1 MAFAPASLIL
11 TNNYSP
17 LNEALALA
25 KGMSMKSRILITIL
39 GIAFLASCSS
49 ILSQN
54 TGKKTQSSSLMDFLY
69 PDETSRS
76 EHKPEM
82 PVLKLPVKV
91 GLAFVPSKNWQNDGI
106 HGKDQVELLETVK
119 KSFLKYDYI
128 DHIEIIP
135 STYLNGGEGFSTL
148 EQVGRLYDVDVMA
161 LVSYDQVSQSLE
173 NNAALLYWT
182 IVGMYIIPGNEN
194 SIQTFVDTAVFD
206 IKSKKMLFRA
216 PGINKIEKRTT
227 AVGIDETL
235 SEKSLEGFEL
245 AVTDMT
251 VNLDAELA
259 RFKTRVKEE
268 KIAKVEHRE
277 GFSGGGSMG
286 YSLLVLVFV
295 VLTRKYVLKKGQC

>member
-1 MAFAPASLIL
+1 
-11 TNNYSP
+11 
-17 LNEALALA
+17 
-25 KGMSMKSRILITIL
+25 MKSRILIIIL

-49 ILSQN
+49 VLSEK

-76 EHKPEM
+76 EHKPEI

-91 GLAFVPSKNWQNDGI
+91 GLAFVPSKNWQRDGI
-106 HGKDQVELLETVK
+106 HGKDQVELLEKVK

-128 DHIEIIP
+128 DRIEIIP

-161 LVSYDQVSQSLE
+161 LVSYDQVTQSLE

-216 PGINKIEKRTT
+216 PGINKLEKRTT
-227 AVGIDETL
+227 AVGIDDTL
-235 SEKSLEGFEL
+235 AKKSLEGFGL

-259 RFKTRVKEE
+259 RFKVRVKEE
-268 KIAKVEHRE
+268 KVAKVEHRK
-277 GFSGGGSMG
+277 GYSGGSIS
-286 YSLLVLVFV
+286 YYLLVLLFV
-295 VLTRKYVLKKGQC
+295 VLTRKLTRTKKSCLFLLRY

>member
-1 MAFAPASLIL
+1 
-11 TNNYSP
+11 
-17 LNEALALA
+17 
-25 KGMSMKSRILITIL
+25 MKSRIIIIML
-39 GIAFLASCSS
+39 GMAFLASCSS
-49 ILSQN
+49 VLSEN

-76 EHKPEM
+76 EHKPEI

-91 GLAFVPSKNWQNDGI
+91 GLAFVPSKNWQRDGI
-106 HGKDQVELLETVK
+106 QGKDQVELLEKVK

-128 DHIEIIP
+128 DRIEIIP
-135 STYLNGGEGFSTL
+135 SHYLNGGEGFTTL

-161 LVSYDQVSQSLE
+161 LVSYDQVTQSLE

-216 PGINKIEKRTT
+216 PGINKLEKRTT
-227 AVGIDETL
+227 AVGIDSTL
-235 SEKSLEGFEL
+235 AEKSLEGFGL

-251 VNLDAELA
+251 SNLDAELA
-259 RFKTRVKEE
+259 RFKARVKEE
-268 KIAKVEHRE
+268 NIAKVEHRK
-277 GFSGGGSMG
+277 GYSGGSIS
-286 YSLLVLVFV
+286 YYFFVLGFV
-295 VLTRKYVLKKGQC
+295 ALTRKLTKTKNSWLLHLRR

>member
-1 MAFAPASLIL
+1 
-11 TNNYSP
+11 
-17 LNEALALA
+17 
-25 KGMSMKSRILITIL
+25 MSMKSRILIIIL

-69 PDETSRS
+69 PDDTSRS

-91 GLAFVPSKNWQNDGI
+91 GLAFVPSKNWKRDGI
-106 HGKDQVELLETVK
+106 HSKDQIELLEKVK
-119 KSFLKYDYI
+119 KYFLKYDYI
-128 DHIEIIP
+128 DRIEIIP

-161 LVSYDQVSQSLE
+161 LVSYDQVTQSLE
-173 NNAALLYWT
+173 NNAAFLYWT

-216 PGINKIEKRTT
+216 PGINKLEKRTT
-227 AVGIDETL
+227 AVGIDDTL
-235 SEKSLEGFEL
+235 SEKSLEGFGL
-245 AVTDMT
+245 AVKDMT
-251 VNLDAELA
+251 DNLDAELA
-259 RFKTRVKEE
+259 RFKTRVKED
-268 KIAKVEHRE
+268 KIAKVEHRK
-277 GFSGGGSMG
+277 GYSGGGSMSF
-286 YSLLVLVFV
+286 YLLLLVLV
-295 VLTRKYVLKKGQC
+295 VLTSKLTRTKNCWLLLLRR

>member
-1 MAFAPASLIL
+1 M
-11 TNNYSP
+11 NN
-17 LNEALALA
+17 
-25 KGMSMKSRILITIL
+25 RILIIIL
-39 GIAFLASCSS
+39 GIVFLTSCSS

-69 PDETSRS
+69 PDEKSRS
-76 EHKPEM
+76 EHKPER

-91 GLAFVPSKNWQNDGI
+91 GLAFVPSKNWQRDGI
-106 HGKDQVELLETVK
+106 HGKDQVELLEKVK

-128 DHIEIIP
+128 DRIEIIP

-161 LVSYDQVSQSLE
+161 LVSYDQVTQSLE

-216 PGINKIEKRTT
+216 PGINKLEKRTT
-227 AVGIDETL
+227 AVGIDDTL
-235 SEKSLEGFEL
+235 AEKSVQGFGL

-251 VNLDAELA
+251 INLDAELA
-259 RFKTRVKEE
+259 HFKERVKEE
-268 KIAKVEHRE
+268 KIAKVEHRQ
-277 GFSGGGSMG
+277 GYSGGSSIS
-286 YSLLVLVFV
+286 YYLLALIFF
-295 VLTRKYVLKKGQC
+295 VLTRKSTKT

>member
-1 MAFAPASLIL
+1 
-11 TNNYSP
+11 
-17 LNEALALA
+17 
-25 KGMSMKSRILITIL
+25 MKSKIFL
-39 GIAFLASCSS
+39 AFLGMMFLTSCSAIMS
-49 ILSQN
+49 NN

-69 PDETSRS
+69 PNKESRT

-91 GLAFVPSKNWQNDGI
+91 GLAFVPSKNWQRNGI
-106 HGKDQVELLETVK
+106 HGKDQVELLEKVK

-128 DHIEIIP
+128 DRIEIIP

-161 LVSYDQVSQSLE
+161 LVSYDQVTQSIE

-216 PGINKIEKRTT
+216 PGVNKLEKRTT
-227 AVGIDETL
+227 AVGIDDTL
-235 SEKSLEGFEL
+235 AEKSLEGFDL

-251 VNLDAELA
+251 KNLDDELS
-259 RFKTRVKEE
+259 RFTTRVKEE
-268 KIAKVEHRE
+268 KVARVEHRE
-277 GFSGGGSMG
+277 GYSGGAMNFYFLAFLLFASSRIFTG
-286 YSLLVLVFV
+286 Y
-295 VLTRKYVLKKGQC
+295 KKGKQ

>member
-1 MAFAPASLIL
+1 
-11 TNNYSP
+11 
-17 LNEALALA
+17 
-25 KGMSMKSRILITIL
+25 MKFRILIIIL

-76 EHKPEM
+76 EHKPEI
-82 PVLKLPVKV
+82 PVLKLPVKI
-91 GLAFVPSKNWQNDGI
+91 GLAFVPSKNWQRDGI
-106 HGKDQVELLETVK
+106 HSKDQIELLEKVK

-128 DHIEIIP
+128 DRIEVIP
-135 STYLNGGEGFSTL
+135 STYLQGGDGFTTL
-148 EQVGRLYDVDVMA
+148 EQVSRLYDVDVMA
-161 LVSYDQVSQSLE
+161 LVSYDQVTQSLE

-182 IVGMYIIPGNEN
+182 IVGMYVIPGNEN

-216 PGINKIEKRTT
+216 PGINKLEKRTT
-227 AVGIDETL
+227 AVGIDDTL
-235 SEKSLEGFEL
+235 SEKSLEGFGL

-277 GFSGGGSMG
+277 GYSGGSMSF
-286 YSLLVLVFV
+286 YLLVLALM
-295 VLTRKYVLKKGQC
+295 VLVSKSTRTKHS